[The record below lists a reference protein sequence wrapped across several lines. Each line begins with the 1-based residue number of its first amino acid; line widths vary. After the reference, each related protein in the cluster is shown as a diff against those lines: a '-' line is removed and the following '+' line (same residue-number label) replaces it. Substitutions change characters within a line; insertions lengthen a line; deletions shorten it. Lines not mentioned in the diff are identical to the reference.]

1 MQKLVVL
8 GIALGLCSI
17 GSASALAQTQQQI
30 LSPTTTTSENGTPT
44 SPDAADL
51 AITSTVTA
59 RELRF
64 QVVPNSKIEFSGSP
78 ERITGWQTQRENLP
92 KRVQPGV
99 TYRNIGV
106 HLEITSVFSDI
117 DRIVSDAMGE
127 VPNVPNQQITPQ
139 AGEGILP

>member
-117 DRIVSDAMGE
+117 DHIVSDAPFE
-127 VPNVPNQQITPQ
+127 VPNQQITPQ
-139 AGEGILP
+139 AGEGMLP